1 VVKLSYKVPR
11 EKAPLV
17 REDELRKALSE
28 AHSVVAISRDL
39 PGQTL
44 TTRAEGMTEQLTPE
58 QALTL
63 YLDTRRPDL
72 APLREDFMAAA
83 RRLMDD
89 LRQEALA

>member
-1 VVKLSYKVPR
+1 
-11 EKAPLV
+11 
-17 REDELRKALSE
+17 
-28 AHSVVAISRDL
+28 
-39 PGQTL
+39 
-44 TTRAEGMTEQLTPE
+44 MTEQLTPE